1 MEVNLMDDIDK
12 ILKNSSKAELIEK
25 LDEELKETDK
35 VIIVLIQDKE
45 EGRYTSQVMTL
56 GIENTYEAYGIL
68 DVAKQD
74 LQEDD
79 LV

>member
-1 MEVNLMDDIDK
+1 MDDIDR
-12 ILKNSSKAELIEK
+12 ILKNSSKADLIEK
-25 LDEELKETDK
+25 LDEELKEADK
-35 VIIVLIQDKE
+35 VIVVLIQDKE
-45 EGRYTSQVMTL
+45 DGRYTSQVMTL

>member
-1 MEVNLMDDIDK
+1 MDEIDR
-12 ILKNSSKAELIEK
+12 ILRNSSKAELIEK
-25 LDEELKETDK
+25 LDEELKDTDK
-35 VIIVLIQDKE
+35 VIVVLIKDKE
-45 EGRYTSQVMTL
+45 DGRYTSEVMTL

>member
-1 MEVNLMDDIDK
+1 MDEIDR
-12 ILKNSSKAELIEK
+12 ILKNSSKAELIER
-25 LDEELKETDK
+25 LDEELKESDK
-35 VIIVLIQDKE
+35 VIIVLITDKE

-68 DVAKQD
+68 DVAKHD
-74 LQEDD
+74 LLEED

>member
-1 MEVNLMDDIDK
+1 MAMDEIDR

-25 LDEELKETDK
+25 LDEELKDTDK
-35 VIIVLIQDKE
+35 VIVVLIQDKE
-45 EGRYTSQVMTL
+45 DGRYTSQVMTL
-56 GIENTYEAYGIL
+56 GIEKTYEAYGIL
-68 DVAKQD
+68 DVAKQN